1 MELEKLFGNFLLTIG
16 FKGDAA
22 KVDAENPMTIDVY
35 IPIKNQ
41 KYKANIFGNKDT
53 KQIIVSFSAPFQ
65 VKAGKFVDACMLFN
79 YINDHYSYA
88 GRLSVNDEGDIQY
101 KEIINV
107 ADLELDSDIIHIMIE
122 GGKLIFTEIEETI
135 AAVALTSKSY
145 EAIRLEYDKWD
156 AYREVQ
162 RKEKKNE
169 ARAKGKEYET
179 PTPDNGE

>member
-1 MELEKLFGNFLLTIG
+1 
-16 FKGDAA
+16 
-22 KVDAENPMTIDVY
+22 
-35 IPIKNQ
+35 
-41 KYKANIFGNKDT
+41 
-53 KQIIVSFSAPFQ
+53 
-65 VKAGKFVDACMLFN
+65 
-79 YINDHYSYA
+79 
-88 GRLSVNDEGDIQY
+88 
-101 KEIINV
+101 
-107 ADLELDSDIIHIMIE
+107 MIE

-169 ARAKGKEYET
+169 AWAKGKEYET